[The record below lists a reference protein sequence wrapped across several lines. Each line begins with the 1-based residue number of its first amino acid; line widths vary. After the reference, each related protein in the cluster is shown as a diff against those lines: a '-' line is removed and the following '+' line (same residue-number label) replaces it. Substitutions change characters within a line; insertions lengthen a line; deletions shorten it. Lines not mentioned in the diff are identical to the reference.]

1 MFELSKEILEKV
13 SFDRDLFKKEL
24 EKAIKW
30 LCRSE
35 EVRSL
40 RKWCLEK
47 FGHVYNEIIV
57 STFAKSADCLS

>member
-30 LCRSE
+30 LCKSE

-47 FGHVYNEIIV
+47 FKHYNEIIE
-57 STFAKSADCLS
+57 STFAKSQDCLS